1 MAHDGPRSHARE
13 AFAVVRHYPLGMN
26 FAMLPVA
33 FLLKEFDLDLF
44 LEFGI
49 LNFVV
54 GFCIYFSNLKKK
66 IEYYN
71 LICVGF
77 FVLCWVLVVC
87 YFLETH

>member
-54 GFCIYFSNLKKK
+54 GFCIYSSNLKKK
-66 IEYYN
+66 KLNI
-71 LICVGF
+71 II
-77 FVLCWVLVVC
+77 
-87 YFLETH
+87 